1 MKKLKISKAGTLL
14 GTGAAVVTGLV
25 AFNKGAGIGKTV
37 LFAALF
43 GVGGVLLGNAVT
55 KFYEQ

>member
-14 GTGAAVVTGLV
+14 GTGGAVVGGLI
-25 AFNKGAGIGKTV
+25 AFNKGGGIGKVV
-37 LFAALF
+37 LIAAVL

-55 KFYEQ
+55 KFYE